1 MKYSFNP
8 PSLIKRIFND
18 FIWESSVNKV
28 LLTFDDGPLPET
40 TPIILKTLDKLQ
52 IKALFFCVGNN
63 SSKYPGLISEII
75 NKNHYIG
82 FHSSQHQNI
91 KSLPDTEFKFQLSEF
106 KLLLKEKYDY
116 PLKYFRPPYG
126 KFNLRTS
133 KILKEAGFVNVM
145 WSLLTYDYK
154 NDLNLVKF
162 AVDKYLKNDSIVVFH
177 DSLKSKNIIVDS
189 LEILMETMNK
199 NGFEFGDPSEC
210 LK

>member
-8 PSLIKRIFND
+8 PFVIKRIFND
-18 FIWESSVNKV
+18 FIWESTVNKI

-40 TPIILKTLDKLQ
+40 TPIILKTLDRLN

-63 SSKYPGLISEII
+63 ASKYPDLISDVIEQ
-75 NKNHYIG
+75 KHAIG
-82 FHSSQHQNI
+82 FHSSQHENI
-91 KSLPDTEFKFQLSEF
+91 NKLPANEFKLQISKF

-126 KFNLRTS
+126 KFNLRTN
-133 KILKEAGFVNVM
+133 KILKEAYLKNIM

-162 AVDKYLKNDSIVVFH
+162 AIDKYLNNDSIVVFH

-189 LEILMETMNK
+189 LEILTETMNK

>member
-8 PSLIKRIFND
+8 PFILKRIFND
-18 FIWESSVNKV
+18 FIWDSSVNKI

-40 TPIILKTLDKLQ
+40 TPIILKTLDRLN
-52 IKALFFCVGNN
+52 IKAIFFCVGNN

-75 NKNHYIG
+75 NQKHYIG
-82 FHSSQHQNI
+82 FHSSQHENI
-91 KSLPDTEFKFQLSEF
+91 NELPDAEFKLQLTEFKLM
-106 KLLLKEKYDY
+106 LKEKYGY
-116 PLKYFRPPYG
+116 SLKYFRPPYG
-126 KFNLRTS
+126 KFNLRTN
-133 KILKEAGFVNVM
+133 KILKEANLKNVM

-162 AVDKYLKNDSIVVFH
+162 AIDKYLKNDSIVVFH

-189 LEILMETMNK
+189 LEILLETMNK
-199 NGFEFGDPSEC
+199 NGFESGDPSEC